1 MAQTFFFYDLETS
14 GLDSRSDR
22 VMQFA
27 GQRTTLDLEPVGEPV
42 NELIAL
48 SDDTIPSPEA
58 LLITGITPQKTV
70 EEGYTEA
77 EFTKKL
83 VSEYFTPD
91 TIIVGYNNIRFDDE
105 FIRHLLWRNFHD
117 PYEWSWKDGR
127 SRWDLL
133 DVVRM
138 TRALRPSGIKWP
150 VNEKGEPTNRLELI
164 TKLNGIA
171 HESAH
176 DALSDVQATI
186 DVARLIKQKQPQ
198 LFNYLL
204 QLRDKKELKKMINLE
219 KKQPFVYVSGRYEQ
233 AFEKATVAFP
243 LTSAPHGNVLV
254 YDLRHSPKSFL
265 GLSTEDL
272 SKRLFATFAE
282 RQAEGF
288 ETVPVKQLQYNR
300 CPAVAPLAVLDV
312 EDGWKRVCLSRGEI
326 DENLKL
332 LLEHPDFA
340 EKIRSVFEDRP
351 QLMGSATPEVSL
363 YDGFL
368 PDTDRLRVEA
378 VRQADAQKLADLH
391 LDFHDERLP
400 ELLLHYKARN
410 YPKSLSE
417 SEMTSW
423 EEWRASRLH
432 EQLPKALEAIEK
444 ASKEDL
450 TDTQQYILAEI
461 QLWVEGILPEEN

>member
-83 VSEYFTPD
+83 ASEYFSPD
-91 TIIVGYNNIRFDDE
+91 TIVVGYNNIRFDDE
-105 FIRHLLWRNFHD
+105 FIRYLLWRNFHD

-138 TRALRPSGIKWP
+138 TRALRPSGIEWP

-164 TKLNGIA
+164 TKLNGIS

-198 LFNYLL
+198 LFDYLF

-233 AFEKATVAFP
+233 AFEKTTVAFP

-254 YDLRHSPKSFL
+254 YDLRYSPKSFL
-265 GLSTEDL
+265 ELPTEDL

-282 RQAEGF
+282 RQVEGF
-288 ETVPVKQLQYNR
+288 EAVPVKQLQYNR

-312 EDGWKRVCLSRGEI
+312 EGGWGRIGLSRGEI

-351 QLMGSATPEVSL
+351 QLMGSATPEASL

-368 PDTDRLRVEA
+368 SDTDRLRVET